1 MKRYKDSLKANL
13 KNCNID
19 DESWEA
25 YAKNRYLLW
34 RAMWY
39 KVTASFDTDR
49 RGADLEQREELLG
62 RINNS
67 RQFLLSTISKNMF
80 SLPKNLL
87 SFN

>member
-25 YAKNRYLLW
+25 YAKNRYLSW
-34 RAMWY
+34 HAMWY

-67 RQFLLSTISKNMF
+67 RQFLLSTISKNVY
-80 SLPKNLL
+80 SLQKNLL
-87 SFN
+87 RFK